1 MIIKHLVEGGP
12 FFMSL
17 IYIMYIAAIFFVIK
31 SLISYRSPKAT
42 EKFLIRQSSWILFL
56 GSLAFLTGI
65 FAQMVGFYEAMQ
77 AIQQAGDISPAL
89 IAGGFRVSLLAPLYG
104 FQLLLLSAIYW
115 FFYRKFVQ
123 RKFASQE

>member
-1 MIIKHLVEGGP
+1 MFKHWIEGGP

-17 IYIMYIAAIFFVIK
+17 IYIMWIIVIVFVVV
-31 SLISYRSPKAT
+31 SVVSYFSPKST
-42 EKFLIRQSSWILFL
+42 EKFLLRQSSWILFF

-65 FAQMVGFYEAMQ
+65 FAQMVGFYEAMH

-104 FQLLLLSAIYW
+104 FLLLLLSALYW
-115 FFYRKFVQ
+115 FLYRKLVQ
-123 RKFASQE
+123 KKFSKAK